1 MRALRISAAI
11 VLSALAIAAAA
22 SVASAKDK
30 LVVSTW
36 GGSFRDLID
45 ESIGSKFTAQTGVEV
60 EYITGGTIDRLNQ
73 AKLAAGKPESDVT
86 FTTAHVGWLYAN
98 DNLFEKLDLSKVP
111 NAPHLVGQ
119 ARISPYHVGVW
130 AYVYTIGYLPDQLP
144 KGVSFDSWEGLWS
157 PALRGMI
164 SSPDFDPSHVIA
176 VAAKLSGGDA
186 STWEVGNAKLK
197 ALKPNYKAFY
207 TNDANS
213 QQMFTTGETP
223 VQVVLSMNAYYI
235 RDQGVPIR
243 LVIPKEGAV
252 LGVDTMGIMKGTTK
266 ADLAYRFL
274 NIALEAAVQ
283 AEIAEL
289 KKGSPVVDNAK
300 LKAETAALPGVF
312 TTPEQWAQQTLVIDN
327 RLRAEKTAEWRKWF
341 AENIMA
347 Q

>member
-1 MRALRISAAI
+1 MCALKISATI
-11 VLSALAIAAAA
+11 VLSALAIGAV

-45 ESIGSKFTAQTGVEV
+45 ESIGQKFAKETGAEV
-60 EYITGGTIDRLNQ
+60 EYVTGGTIDRLNQ

-98 DNLFEKLDLSKVP
+98 DNLFEKLDLTKVP
-111 NAPHLVGQ
+111 NARHLVGP
-119 ARISPYHVGVW
+119 ARISPYHVGAW
-130 AYVYTIGYLPDQLP
+130 AYVYTIGYLPGQLP
-144 KGVSFDSWEGLWS
+144 KGVSFGSWEGLWN
-157 PALRGMI
+157 PALKGMI

-176 VAAKLSGGDA
+176 VAAKLSGADA
-186 STWEVGNAKLK
+186 SKWEVGQAKLK

-235 RDQGVPIR
+235 RDQGVPVQ
-243 LVIPKEGAV
+243 LAIPKEGAV
-252 LGVDTMGIMKGTTK
+252 LGVDTIGIMKGT
-266 ADLAYRFL
+266 ANPDLAYKFL
-274 NIALEAAVQ
+274 NIALDPAVQ
-283 AEIAEL
+283 AQITEL
-289 KKGSPVVDNAK
+289 KKGSPVVDNAR
-300 LKAETAALPGVF
+300 LKPETAALPGVF
-312 TTPEQWAQQTLVIDN
+312 TTPEQWASQTLVIDN

-341 AENIMA
+341 AENIMG